1 VITVSVMPWPDHLLT
16 LEEWDELPEDEYGR
30 SELVDGVLVVT
41 PSATPD
47 HQTVAFELGVQL
59 RSALKPRGLGIVLD
73 VDVVLAAGFPPLVR
87 RPDLV
92 VVSREMQRRA
102 NRFTARDILLAVE
115 VVSPGS
121 RHIDRMHK
129 YAEYAE
135 AGIPHYWIVD
145 IEDAPRLEA
154 FTLVDGAYKKV
165 AEGGGT
171 LQLAEPAPV
180 TIDLDQLLP

>member
-1 VITVSVMPWPDHLLT
+1 MTALSWPDHLLT
-16 LEEWDELPEDEYGR
+16 LEEWDELPADEHGR

-41 PSATPD
+41 PSAAPA
-47 HQTVAFELGVQL
+47 HQRVIKRLSRQL
-59 RSALKPRGLGIVLD
+59 DAGLEVHGWETTLD
-73 VDVVLAAGFPPLVR
+73 VDVLLVAAFPPLVR

-92 VVSREMQRRA
+92 VTRVDVLDA
-102 NRFTARDILLAVE
+102 GLKRFTAADVMLAIE

-121 RHIDRMHK
+121 VRVDRMHK
-129 YAEYAE
+129 LAEYAE

-154 FTLVDGAYKKV
+154 FTLVDGTYEKV
-165 AEGGGT
+165 AEGGGVV
-171 LQLAEPAPV
+171 QLSHPAPV